1 MGESHHD
8 ESRQVHY
15 SREKSN
21 NESFRGNSKHRN
33 LTCNYCHKK
42 GHIRADCWLRKKKQ
56 PDVNVAKLTEEEED
70 KCDVLS
76 VTDRSADKKDRWI
89 IDSGCS
95 HNINSNRKM
104 FSLYTS
110 VQEGKIFM
118 ENSATR

>member
-1 MGESHHD
+1 M
-8 ESRQVHY
+8 
-15 SREKSN
+15 
-21 NESFRGNSKHRN
+21 
-33 LTCNYCHKK
+33 TCNYCHKK
-42 GHIRADCWLRKKKQ
+42 GHIRADCWLQKKKQ
-56 PDVNVAKLTEEEED
+56 PDVNVAKLTEEED

-110 VQEGKIFM
+110 VQEGEIFM
-118 ENSATR
+118 KNSATRKVISEGTIQFRSHDGCITTLQGVCYVRDS